1 MDKGK
6 AVLLVGGLFGL
17 SLLISKSYNYYL
29 NNMVVKTNEVT
40 DSTDTDKENTVVN
53 NTDKSIQT
61 DGKIQNGQ
69 FFSK

>member
-29 NNMVVKTNEVT
+29 NNMVVKTNEVM
-40 DSTDTDKENTVVN
+40 DSTDTDKENTVIN
-53 NTDKSIQT
+53 NTD
-61 DGKIQNGQ
+61 
-69 FFSK
+69 